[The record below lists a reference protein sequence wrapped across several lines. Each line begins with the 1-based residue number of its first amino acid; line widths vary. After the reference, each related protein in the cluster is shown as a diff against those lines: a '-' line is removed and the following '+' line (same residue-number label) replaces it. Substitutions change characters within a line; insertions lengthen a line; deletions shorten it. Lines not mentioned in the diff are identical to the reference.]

1 MFQFE
6 EFPKIPRMKK
16 AISVTEKI
24 DGTNAQV
31 AIFALDS
38 EEKLSAAQAD
48 SKCTAVVPGAA
59 SGDLPLDIYAGSRN
73 RWITPGDDNFG
84 FAAWVHAHVDELVAM
99 GEGRHFG
106 EWYGR
111 GIQSHYFLDHRRFAL
126 FNTNRWLN
134 DPKLPACCSVV
145 PVLGHGED
153 LDVDAIMEELK
164 TNGSKAVPGFM
175 APEGIVVF
183 HTASRQYYKRTFKM
197 DTGKWSGT

>member
-1 MFQFE
+1 MFEFE
-6 EFPKIPRMKK
+6 EFPKIPRLKK

-31 AIFALDS
+31 AIFELTSPEMLD
-38 EEKLSAAQAD
+38 AAGAD
-48 SKCTAVVPGAA
+48 PKVTVILRGPSV
-59 SGDLPLDIYAGSRN
+59 GDSPFAIYAGSRN
-73 RWITPGDDNFG
+73 RWIAPGDDNFG
-84 FAAWVHAHVDELVAM
+84 FAAWVREHAEELIAM
-99 GEGRHFG
+99 GPGRHFG

-145 PVLGHGED
+145 PLLAHGED
-153 LDVDAIMEELK
+153 VDVDAVMEDLRV
-164 TNGSKAVPGFM
+164 NGSRAVPGFM
-175 APEGIVVF
+175 APEGVVVF

-197 DTGKWSGT
+197 DTGKWSQP